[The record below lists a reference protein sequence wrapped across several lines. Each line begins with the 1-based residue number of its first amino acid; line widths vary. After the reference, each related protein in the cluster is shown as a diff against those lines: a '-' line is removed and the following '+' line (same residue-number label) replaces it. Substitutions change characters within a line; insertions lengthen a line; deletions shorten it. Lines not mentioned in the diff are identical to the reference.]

1 MGLLKKSIDSRKVVE
16 GNLYIPIHGV
26 KNNGHAYVAQA
37 IANGAKAV
45 LWERKEP
52 NPPKEVVVILVEDT
66 TKALQDLAK
75 AYRHQLNMKVVGIT
89 GSNGKTS
96 TKDILAS
103 LLQEHYITQK
113 TLGNYNNEIGV
124 PLTLL
129 SLSENVEAAVIEM
142 GMENLG
148 ELSFLTHMVE
158 PDIAIISNVGT
169 AHLENLK
176 TMENIAKAKLEIVE
190 GLKEHGLF
198 IYNGD
203 QEILQNAVT
212 QAQIPGHIR
221 IRTFGVKPQND
232 YVISHITQ
240 KREGVSFC
248 LNDDVCPYHVD
259 MIGKHQAMNA
269 TAAWIA
275 AKALGLSVEEIRE
288 GYQNIEKTVEGKY
301 NSESKSYVIG
311 ITAATKKLTFIEAI
325 RQGINQFIEYALLI
339 FTTLGKL
346 ITDLTH
352 TVSQLSGPV
361 GIYTVT
367 AQVTQSGSISTLLSL
382 TALLSTNIG
391 MFNLLP
397 IPGLD
402 GSQVL
407 FALVEKIIRREIP
420 TKMKYALQM
429 AGLILA
435 FGLMI
440 FVTINDIGKFF

>member
-1 MGLLKKSIDSRKVVE
+1 MQTIINILVFFVILGAIVLIHELGHFLTAKLFGVYCAEFSIGMGPKLFSKKKGETDYQIRALPIGGYVAMAGEADQEDSELMKDVPYERTLKGIKTWKKCIIMLAGVFMNFVLALVLLIGIYSFVE
-16 GNLYIPIHGV
+16 VQTNTSEIGSVV
-26 KNNGHAYVAQA
+26 KNNGAYNAGVQA
-37 IANGAKAV
+37 GDTINKITING
-45 LWERKEP
+45 
-52 NPPKEVVVILVEDT
+52 
-66 TKALQDLAK
+66 
-75 AYRHQLNMKVVGIT
+75 
-89 GSNGKTS
+89 
-96 TKDILAS
+96 
-103 LLQEHYITQK
+103 
-113 TLGNYNNEIGV
+113 
-124 PLTLL
+124 
-129 SLSENVEAAVIEM
+129 
-142 GMENLG
+142 
-148 ELSFLTHMVE
+148 
-158 PDIAIISNVGT
+158 
-169 AHLENLK
+169 
-176 TMENIAKAKLEIVE
+176 
-190 GLKEHGLF
+190 
-198 IYNGD
+198 
-203 QEILQNAVT
+203 
-212 QAQIPGHIR
+212 
-221 IRTFGVKPQND
+221 
-232 YVISHITQ
+232 
-240 KREGVSFC
+240 
-248 LNDDVCPYHVD
+248 
-259 MIGKHQAMNA
+259 
-269 TAAWIA
+269 
-275 AKALGLSVEEIRE
+275 
-288 GYQNIEKTVEGKY
+288 EKTVEGKY

-367 AQVTQSGSISTLLSL
+367 AQVTQSGSISTLWSL

>member
-1 MGLLKKSIDSRKVVE
+1 MQTIINILVFFVILGAIVLIHELGHFLTAKLFGVYCAEFSIGMGPKLFSKKKGETDYQIRALPIGGYVAMAGEADQEDSELMKDVPYERTLKGIKTWKKCIIMLAGVFMNFVLALVLLIGIYSFVE
-16 GNLYIPIHGV
+16 VQTNTSKIGSVV
-26 KNNGHAYVAQA
+26 KNNGAYNAGVQA
-37 IANGAKAV
+37 GDTINKITINGEEHIIASFSDIQSV
-45 LWERKEP
+45 L
-52 NPPKEVVVILVEDT
+52 
-66 TKALQDLAK
+66 
-75 AYRHQLNMKVVGIT
+75 
-89 GSNGKTS
+89 SN
-96 TKDILAS
+96 
-103 LLQEHYITQK
+103 
-113 TLGNYNNEIGV
+113 
-124 PLTLL
+124 
-129 SLSENVEAAVIEM
+129 
-142 GMENLG
+142 ENLQ
-148 ELSFLTHMVE
+148 LDTDTVTMQ
-158 PDIAIISNVGT
+158 IS
-169 AHLENLK
+169 LK
-176 TMENIAKAKLEIVE
+176 RGN
-190 GLKEHGLF
+190 
-198 IYNGD
+198 
-203 QEILQNAVT
+203 
-212 QAQIPGHIR
+212 
-221 IRTFGVKPQND
+221 
-232 YVISHITQ
+232 
-240 KREGVSFC
+240 
-248 LNDDVCPYHVD
+248 
-259 MIGKHQAMNA
+259 
-269 TAAWIA
+269 
-275 AKALGLSVEEIRE
+275 
-288 GYQNIEKTVEGKY
+288 QNIEKTVEGKY

-352 TVSQLSGPV
+352 TVSQLSGTV

-429 AGLILA
+429 AGLILV